1 MLKKLLVECNQR
13 KRPLWSSTQSMGASF
28 DPDTLGKVRTMETD
42 HWSHATRWWING
54 DDLEAK
60 DAQQDAP
67 KTTRSRSSTSSDRFV
82 RSHCY
87 HQYSAQPQKQ
97 IAAYFWIF
105 KSSTKFPSQRIK
117 NQVNQRFLQA
127 GMAKTLKVVHSEI
140 FWTARSAKS
149 ETGITLSFGFGL
161 KRMPTYWKGNFIK
174 FSIELYFGIC
184 SILDAGENPRR
195 RGRSNA
201 MRTR

>member
-13 KRPLWSSTQSMGASF
+13 KRPLWSSTQSTGASF
-28 DPDTLGKVRTMETD
+28 DPDTLGKARTMETD

-97 IAAYFWIF
+97 IIAYFWIF

-117 NQVNQRFLQA
+117 NQVNRRFLQA
-127 GMAKTLKVVHSEI
+127 GMAKTLKVVHSEN

-149 ETGITLSFGFGL
+149 ETGITPSFGLGL
-161 KRMPTYWKGNFIK
+161 RWMTTHWKGNFINI
-174 FSIELYFGIC
+174 SIDLYFGIC
-184 SILDAGENPRR
+184 SVEYTGEIPRR
-195 RGRSNA
+195 RGRSNV
-201 MRTR
+201 MKTR

>member
-1 MLKKLLVECNQR
+1 
-13 KRPLWSSTQSMGASF
+13 
-28 DPDTLGKVRTMETD
+28 
-42 HWSHATRWWING
+42 
-54 DDLEAK
+54 LEAK

-87 HQYSAQPQKQ
+87 HQYSAQPQKK

-105 KSSTKFPSQRIK
+105 KISTKFPSQQIK
-117 NQVNQRFLQA
+117 NQVNRRILQA
-127 GMAKTLKVVHSEI
+127 GMAKTLKVVHSEN

-149 ETGITLSFGFGL
+149 KTGITPSFGLRF
-161 KRMPTYWKGNFIK
+161 KRMTTRWKGNFIK
-174 FSIELYFGIC
+174 FSRELYFGIC
-184 SILDAGENPRR
+184 SVEYTGDIPRR